1 MTAASWK
8 ADSPEYSR
16 LEKEFRAQLHEAIR
30 KRYDRFAILHR
41 WNFGDPTKAI
51 FSLEGLKVQG
61 DKVPEAIETAI
72 RDDLFEPEAFRNLV
86 LRQANESASVTKILK
101 ECQEARPAD
110 EDCIPWLGET
120 QMVEKIV
127 RLCAQGRIAID
138 NRGLELLQAKPGE
151 SEEQA
156 WTRMRGKLGGG
167 TYLDNTLVSLPHSS
181 PATHGSGAAPAG
193 GTAQPNLFPPGGQ
206 PSNPPSD
213 GTASGGQPSPPQPN
227 GGQPTPGQPPG
238 GPANSDDIFGTGKGA
253 QKTYQSEKPT
263 SALNLL
269 SQIEKWGVNAGAN
282 VANVTLVVNV
292 TTGAQLAALIKKLPA
307 DGLLWDIQLD
317 KEE

>member
-1 MTAASWK
+1 MAGWK
-8 ADSPEYSR
+8 RNSA
-16 LEKEFRAQLHEAIR
+16 AQLHEAIR

-41 WNFGDPTKAI
+41 WNFGDPAKAI

-156 WTRMRGKLGGG
+156 WARMRGKLGGG
-167 TYLDNTLVSLPHSS
+167 AYLDNTLVSLPHSS

-193 GTAQPNLFPPGGQ
+193 
-206 PSNPPSD
+206 D
-213 GTASGGQPSPPQPN
+213 R
-227 GGQPTPGQPPG
+227 
-238 GPANSDDIFGTGKGA
+238 PAEFVSTRW
-253 QKTYQSEKPT
+253 S
-263 SALNLL
+263 
-269 SQIEKWGVNAGAN
+269 
-282 VANVTLVVNV
+282 TL
-292 TTGAQLAALIKKLPA
+292 
-307 DGLLWDIQLD
+307 
-317 KEE
+317 